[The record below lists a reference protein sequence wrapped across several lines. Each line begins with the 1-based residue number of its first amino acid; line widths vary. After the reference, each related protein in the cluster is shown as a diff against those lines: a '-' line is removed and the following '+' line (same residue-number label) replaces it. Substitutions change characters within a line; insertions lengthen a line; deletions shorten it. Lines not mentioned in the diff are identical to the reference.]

1 MGSVMGSC
9 VAVRTGMGNKKAMVL
24 LYVSTTLLCLR
35 HGTDVERD
43 IPCWVCPDVCANIV
57 LRAARYD
64 PQGSA
69 RLTLRSGAFAFPGS
83 PTQFY
88 WRSAAPEALLYGAKS
103 DTGANAEKQWAVRT
117 VQSPRVRESDRQG
130 PTVRLPGHKG
140 DTLTGGVWLR
150 AFGKADVSSSGQRCP
165 PRGGR
170 GVRAELLPM
179 CQWGR
184 MNNSGQ
190 GTFASRENQ
199 RPEGK
204 D

>member
-1 MGSVMGSC
+1 
-9 VAVRTGMGNKKAMVL
+9 MGNKKVMVL
-24 LYVSTTLLCLR
+24 LCVSNTLLCLR
-35 HGTDVERD
+35 HGTVRKQDNPV
-43 IPCWVCPDVCANIV
+43 WVCPAHCANFV
-57 LRAARYD
+57 LRAAQIRL
-64 PQGSA
+64 QWRA
-69 RLTLRSGAFAFPGS
+69 RLTLRGGAIAFPGS